1 MAAKRSNQAHFRKWH
16 IGEEATI
23 DHLVRSLS
31 LEEPYV
37 DNRVH
42 EAMTETGL
50 VVETQVRKSWD
61 NPVIGLAIF

>member
-1 MAAKRSNQAHFRKWH
+1 MTAKRSNQAHFRKWH

-31 LEEPYV
+31 LEEPHV
-37 DNRVH
+37 DNRTHDAV
-42 EAMTETGL
+42 TETGL
-50 VVETQVRKSWD
+50 VVEAQVRKSWD